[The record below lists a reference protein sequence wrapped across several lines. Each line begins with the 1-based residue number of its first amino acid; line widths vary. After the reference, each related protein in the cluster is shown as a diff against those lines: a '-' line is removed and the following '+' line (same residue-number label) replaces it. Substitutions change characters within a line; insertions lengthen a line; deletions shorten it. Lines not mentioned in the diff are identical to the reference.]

1 MQDASFRQMI
11 QNIHIQNFKSI
22 KNLSF
27 EARRVNVFIG
37 EPNTGKSNILE
48 ALGLFSLG
56 FSKNLQTIA
65 RLRTINDL
73 FHKYDVDSVISVT
86 VDKTKLLLS
95 FANLQVSIVEI
106 NEGRNWPNGISPL
119 IEYQLSNEGDVE
131 RWGDYNLAKDWLI
144 PPKIYKYKLLDNF
157 EVSKYPFLHPPFGT
171 NLPDILFRND
181 HLRELVG
188 EIIKEKGFKLNINRG
203 KREIDIVESE
213 ENGISLSYP
222 FSSMSDTLQRIIF
235 YLAAIESNK
244 NSALIFEEPESHI
257 FPFYN
262 KYLAELIA
270 QNEAGNQFFIA
281 THNPYFMG
289 SLVFKTPIKDL
300 AVYISYMEDYE
311 TKLRLL
317 TNDEIEELA
326 SMDTGMF
333 FNLDL
338 FLPQK

>member
-1 MQDASFRQMI
+1 M
-11 QNIHIQNFKSI
+11 
-22 KNLSF
+22 SF

-48 ALGLFSLG
+48 ALGLYSVE

-65 RLRTINDL
+65 RFRNIGDL
-73 FHKYDVDSVISVT
+73 FHKYELDSDIQVHKDEDKLILAYELLKIEIYSQNSATSLINYHISKEGKVDV
-86 VDKTKLLLS
+86 
-95 FANLQVSIVEI
+95 
-106 NEGRNWPNGISPL
+106 W
-119 IEYQLSNEGDVE
+119 GDV
-131 RWGDYNLAKDWLI
+131 GYATGVFKF
-144 PPKIYKYKLLDNF
+144 PKYYRYKLLDNF
-157 EVSKYPFLHPPFGT
+157 ESGSSTSLLPPFGE
-171 NLPDILFRND
+171 NLPDILFYNK

-188 EIIKEKGFKLNINRG
+188 EIISDKGYKLNVNRG
-203 KREIDIVESE
+203 KEEIDIVESE

-270 QNEAGNQFFIA
+270 QNEAENQFFIA

-300 AVYISYMEDYE
+300 AVYITYMEDYE